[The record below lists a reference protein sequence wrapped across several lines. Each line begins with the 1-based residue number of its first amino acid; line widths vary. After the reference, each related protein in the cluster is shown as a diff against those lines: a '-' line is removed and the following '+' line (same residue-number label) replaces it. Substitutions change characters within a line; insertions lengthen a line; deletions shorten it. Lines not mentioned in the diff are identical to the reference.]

1 MSVARIVR
9 TLAAALLGLA
19 LAACA
24 PPPDGGTLR
33 DLNVPIGVTSR
44 YDDARFGGAWQ
55 VRGAYPVDGDLVT
68 VERIGR
74 VQDGAAWIL
83 AAQPCPT
90 CPVSQTT
97 WVGEVDVPGADRL
110 RSPTGAMRRAVVIW
124 VDEGFRT
131 GAIADP
137 DGQFAWVLDRN
148 ATGGADRIKAA
159 RQILEFSGFDLATMR
174 MRP

>member
-1 MSVARIVR
+1 MSVARAFVV
-9 TLAAALLGLA
+9 TLFGLA
-19 LAACA
+19 LVACA
-24 PPPDGGTLR
+24 PPPDDGALR
-33 DLNVPIGVTSR
+33 DPNAPIGVTSR

-68 VERIGR
+68 VERLER
-74 VQDGAAWIL
+74 AQEGAAWVL

-97 WVGEVDVPGADRL
+97 WVAEVDVPGADRL

-131 GAIADP
+131 AAIADP
-137 DGQFAWVLDRN
+137 DGQFAWILDRS
-148 ATGGADRIKAA
+148 ATGGADRIEAA
-159 RQILEFSGFDLATMR
+159 RQILEFSGFDLATMQV
-174 MRP
+174 RP